1 MKYIIT
7 TILMVLFLVGCT
19 GRPLTSDEKAND
31 IQERLANQA
40 VDAVGLPAITK
51 FTEKRT
57 MKSILELRDKEVTT
71 YTYITDLQ
79 GHLHLLCHSVGFGLP
94 YATQFTNPMKKL
106 SGQYGNVTVPQ
117 ADPNGLFSP
126 ASADGTWVMCL
137 NPETNQAAPLY
148 VEPRIIVSP
157 FELNP

>member
-1 MKYIIT
+1 MGVNGI
-7 TILMVLFLVGCT
+7 
-19 GRPLTSDEKAND
+19 
-31 IQERLANQA
+31 
-40 VDAVGLPAITK
+40 
-51 FTEKRT
+51 
-57 MKSILELRDKEVTT
+57 
-71 YTYITDLQ
+71 
-79 GHLHLLCHSVGFGLP
+79 
-94 YATQFTNPMKKL
+94 
-106 SGQYGNVTVPQ
+106 VPQ